1 VTRVLPVALTC
12 IVVAAAVTW
21 YQGGKQDEY
30 GGVTD
35 ASAEPA
41 RDQTL
46 TRSAPPGTR
55 PEATASRAPPAI
67 AEPTESPRSRGGL
80 PVARPGDPMIDPATG
95 ATVASRAPEDDQIA
109 SSPVGVPP
117 ADSEVDPATGATV
130 VRRVPGD
137 ITAPASASGVLPDDV
152 EVDSATGAAT
162 AR

>member
-1 VTRVLPVALTC
+1 LTC
-12 IVVAAAVTW
+12 IVLAAAVAW
-21 YQGGKQDEY
+21 YQGGKPD
-30 GGVTD
+30 GPRDVTD

-41 RDQTL
+41 RERTPAWNALPEPRPQ
-46 TRSAPPGTR
+46 AP
-55 PEATASRAPPAI
+55 ESRATPAI
-67 AEPTESPRSRGGL
+67 AEAAESPRPRGDQPL
-80 PVARPGDPMIDPATG
+80 ASPGDQSNPVIDPATG
-95 ATVASRAPEDDQIA
+95 AAAAFRAPEDDQIA